1 MYIFLQFVA
10 RFNEVNIYTD
20 MHKSGKG
27 ATSATFPSQS
37 SSFLQK
43 LQLFL
48 KGAVRSYPI
57 IPGSIGADP
66 GSELAPEEE
75 RPLEIS

>member
-1 MYIFLQFVA
+1 
-10 RFNEVNIYTD
+10 

-27 ATSATFPSQS
+27 ATSATS

-57 IPGSIGADP
+57 IPGSIGAAP
-66 GSELAPEEE
+66 GSELGPEEE